1 MEIPLPIAIIILM
14 IVLIGTSKER
24 MTKFFEGLM
33 ELSDNLFEII
43 IVTFFII
50 ITTSYLMIYSPG
62 SDKRSGTFRG
72 TEYDNKYVATIN

>member
-62 SDKRSGTFRG
+62 SDKRGGTFRG
-72 TEYDNKYVATIN
+72 NEYDNKYVATIN